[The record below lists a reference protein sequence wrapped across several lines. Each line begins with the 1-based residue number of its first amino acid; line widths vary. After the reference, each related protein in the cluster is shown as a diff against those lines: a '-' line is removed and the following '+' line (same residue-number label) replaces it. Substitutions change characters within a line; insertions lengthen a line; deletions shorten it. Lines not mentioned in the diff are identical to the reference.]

1 MQTGYVSTT
10 KLLKIA
16 HEATDGNIAE
26 AIDVLGFMQKDHAEA
41 FSAIRVLRMKMKRH
55 PGAQA
60 FRFLANGFVVVA

>member
-16 HEATDGNIAE
+16 HEAADGNIIQAINVLRSMRFDYSE
-26 AIDVLGFMQKDHAEA
+26 AD
-41 FSAIRVLRMKMKRH
+41 SAIRVLRMKMKRH
-55 PGAQA
+55 PGAQD